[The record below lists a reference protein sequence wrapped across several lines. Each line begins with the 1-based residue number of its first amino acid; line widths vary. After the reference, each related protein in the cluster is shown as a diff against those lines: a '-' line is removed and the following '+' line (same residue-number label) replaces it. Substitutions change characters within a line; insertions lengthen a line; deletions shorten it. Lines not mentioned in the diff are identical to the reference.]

1 MRRDSWPYNGTAQQV
16 DALETTSVSP
26 MAISL
31 VAGVLACLLALAA
44 GHPFVRLL
52 RLYRVGKAIQGELP
66 SSHGQKAGTPTMG
79 GLLICVTVVA
89 VTTVVISTVYV
100 SAGRSILLPLGV
112 LIGSAILG
120 AVDDRMSLLGRSEG
134 GLSERSKL
142 GWSLAIGAVS
152 AVALWHP
159 GLLGV
164 DFVFLPAVRDPVHL
178 PGWLYLALAVL
189 AIAGSSHAV
198 NLTDGLDSLAG
209 WTAFIAF
216 AAFGVI
222 AYLYEQ
228 YYLVTFCFT
237 VAGAVAAFLWFNAY
251 PALVFMGDTGALAL
265 GATLAVVALMLGQVV
280 LLPLV
285 GIVFVAE
292 AGSVIVQ
299 RIYFKATGGKRF
311 FRMAPIHLH
320 FQLLGWSET
329 QVTQRFWLVS
339 ILAAMLGVALALV

>member
-1 MRRDSWPYNGTAQQV
+1 MEIS
-16 DALETTSVSP
+16 SVPP
-26 MAISL
+26 MAVSL
-31 VAGVLACLLALAA
+31 LFGVFACLLALVA

-52 RLYRVGKAIQGELP
+52 RLYRVGKAIQVELP
-66 SSHGQKAGTPTMG
+66 ASHGVKAGTPTMG
-79 GLLICVTVVA
+79 GLLICATVVV
-89 VTTVVISTVYV
+89 VTAIVVSTVYV
-100 SAGRSILLPLGV
+100 AAGRSILLPLGV

-134 GLSERSKL
+134 GLSERAKL
-142 GWSLAIGAVS
+142 GWSLLIGGAS
-152 AVALWHP
+152 AVVLWHP
-159 GLLGV
+159 ALLGV
-164 DFVFLPAVRDPVHL
+164 DFVFLPALRDPIHL
-178 PGWLYLALAVL
+178 PAWVYLPLAVV
-189 AIAGSSHAV
+189 AIVGSSHAV

-209 WTAFIAF
+209 WTAFVAF

-228 YYLVTFCFT
+228 FYLVTFCFT

-280 LLPLV
+280 LLPLI

-292 AGSVIVQ
+292 AGSVILQ
-299 RIYFKATGGKRF
+299 RYYFKATGGKRL

-320 FQLLGWSET
+320 FQLMGWSET
-329 QVTQRFWLVS
+329 QVAQRFWLVS
-339 ILAAMLGVALALV
+339 ILAAMLGVALALA

>member
-1 MRRDSWPYNGTAQQV
+1 
-16 DALETTSVSP
+16 

-31 VAGVLACLLALAA
+31 ASGVVACLLALMV

-52 RLYRVGKAIQGELP
+52 RLYRVGKAIQVELP
-66 SSHGQKAGTPTMG
+66 SSHVVKAGTPTMG
-79 GLLICVTVVA
+79 GLLICATVVA
-89 VTTVVISTVYV
+89 VTGVVVSTVYV

-134 GLSERSKL
+134 GLSERAKL
-142 GWSLAIGAVS
+142 GWSLAIGVAS

-164 DFVFLPAVRDPVHL
+164 DFVYLPAVRTPIHL
-178 PGWLYLALAVL
+178 PGWLYLGLAVV
-189 AIAGSSHAV
+189 AIVGSSHAV

-209 WTAFIAF
+209 WTAFVAF
-216 AAFGVI
+216 VAFGII
-222 AYLYEQ
+222 AYVYEQ

-251 PALVFMGDTGALAL
+251 PAMVFMGDTGALAL
-265 GATLAVVALMLGQVV
+265 GATLAVVALMLGQVA

-292 AGSVIVQ
+292 AGSVILQ
-299 RIYFKATGGKRF
+299 RSYFKATGGKRL

-320 FQLLGWSET
+320 FQLLGWSEI
-329 QVTQRFWLVS
+329 QVAQRFWLVS

>member
-1 MRRDSWPYNGTAQQV
+1 MDFSTAPPM
-16 DALETTSVSP
+16 TVSLLFGV
-26 MAISL
+26 IS
-31 VAGVLACLLALAA
+31 CLLALAV
-44 GHPFVRLL
+44 GHPFIRLL
-52 RLYRVGKAIQGELP
+52 RLYRVGKAIQVELP
-66 SSHGQKAGTPTMG
+66 ASHGVKAGTPTMG
-79 GLLICVTVVA
+79 GLLICGTVVV
-89 VTTVVISTVYV
+89 VTALLVSTVYV
-100 SAGRSILLPLGV
+100 SAGRSILLPIGV

-120 AVDDRMSLLGRSEG
+120 AIDDRLSLLGRAEG

-142 GWSLAIGAVS
+142 AWSLSIGAVS
-152 AVALWHP
+152 AVVLWHP

-164 DFVFLPAVRDPVHL
+164 DYLFVPSVREAIRLPSWVYL
-178 PGWLYLALAVL
+178 PLAVV
-189 AIAGSSHAV
+189 AIVGSSHAV

-209 WTAFIAF
+209 WTVFVAFATFGFIAY
-216 AAFGVI
+216 V
-222 AYLYEQ
+222 YEQ

-265 GATLAVVALMLGQVV
+265 GATLAVVALMLGQVL

-292 AGSVIVQ
+292 AGSVILQ
-299 RIYFKATGGKRF
+299 RWYFKATHGKRL

-320 FQLLGWSET
+320 FQLVGWSET
-329 QVTQRFWLVS
+329 QVAQRFWLVS

>member
-1 MRRDSWPYNGTAQQV
+1 MEFP
-16 DALETTSVSP
+16 SVPP
-26 MAISL
+26 MAVSL
-31 VAGVLACLLALAA
+31 LFGVLSCLLALAA

-52 RLYRVGKAIQGELP
+52 RLYRVGKAIQVELP
-66 SSHGQKAGTPTMG
+66 SSHGAKAGTPTMG
-79 GLLICVTVVA
+79 GLLICVTVVL
-89 VTTVVISTVYV
+89 VTVMVVSTVYV

-120 AVDDRMSLLGRSEG
+120 AIDDRMSLLGRPQG

-142 GWSLAIGAVS
+142 SWSLAIGVIS

-164 DFVFLPAVRDPVHL
+164 DYVFLPTVRTPVQV
-178 PGWLYLALAVL
+178 PAWLYLTLAVA
-189 AIAGSSHAV
+189 AIVGSSHAV

-209 WTAFIAF
+209 WTAFMAF

-228 YYLVTFCFT
+228 FYLVTFCFT

-251 PALVFMGDTGALAL
+251 PAMVFMGDTGALAL
-265 GATLAVVALMLGQVV
+265 GATLAVVALMLGQVL
-280 LLPLV
+280 LLPLI

-292 AGSVIVQ
+292 AGSVILQ
-299 RIYFKATGGKRF
+299 RVYFKATGGKRL
-311 FRMAPIHLH
+311 FRMAPVHLH
-320 FQLLGWSET
+320 FQLMGWPET

-339 ILAAMLGVALALV
+339 ILAATLGVALALV

>member
-1 MRRDSWPYNGTAQQV
+1 MELP
-16 DALETTSVSP
+16 P
-26 MAISL
+26 MALSL
-31 VAGVLACLLALAA
+31 VAGVLSCLLALFA
-44 GHPFVRLL
+44 GYPFVRVL
-52 RLYRVGKAIQGELP
+52 RLYGVGKAIQVELP
-66 SSHGQKAGTPTMG
+66 MSHTAKAGTPTMG
-79 GLLICVTVVA
+79 GLLICGTVVF
-89 VTTVVISTVYV
+89 VTALVIAMVHV
-100 SAGRSILLPLGV
+100 AAGRSILLPLSALV
-112 LIGSAILG
+112 SSAILG
-120 AVDDRMSLLGRSEG
+120 AVDDRMTLLGRKGS

-142 GWSLAIGAVS
+142 AWSLVIGIGA

-164 DFVFLPAVRDPVHL
+164 DFVFLPTVPEPLHL
-178 PGWLYLALAVL
+178 PVWLYVPLAVV
-189 AIAGSSHAV
+189 AIVGSSHAV

-209 WTAFIAF
+209 WTAFFAF

-280 LLPLV
+280 LLPIV
-285 GIVFVAE
+285 GAVFVAE
-292 AGSVIVQ
+292 AGSVMLQ
-299 RIYFKATGGKRF
+299 RAYYKATHGKRL
-311 FRMAPIHLH
+311 FRMAPVHLH

>member
-1 MRRDSWPYNGTAQQV
+1 M
-16 DALETTSVSP
+16 ETSSLPP

-31 VAGVLACLLALAA
+31 FAGVLACMLALAA

-52 RLYRVGKAIQGELP
+52 RLYRVGKAIQVELP
-66 SSHGQKAGTPTMG
+66 SSHVVKAGTPTMG
-79 GLLICVTVVA
+79 GLLICATVVA
-89 VTTVVISTVYV
+89 VTAIVVSTVYA

-112 LIGSAILG
+112 LIGNAILG

-142 GWSLAIGAVS
+142 GWSLAIGTAS
-152 AVALWHP
+152 AVVLWHP

-164 DFVFLPAVRDPVHL
+164 DFVFLPTLRDPVHL
-178 PGWLYLALAVL
+178 PAWLYLSLAVV
-189 AIAGSSHAV
+189 AIVGSSHAV
-198 NLTDGLDSLAG
+198 NLTDGLDGLAG
-209 WTAFIAF
+209 WTALVAF
-216 AAFGVI
+216 VAFGMI
-222 AYLYEQ
+222 AYVYEQ

-265 GATLAVVALMLGQVV
+265 GATLAVVALMLGQVL
-280 LLPLV
+280 LLPLI

-299 RIYFKATGGKRF
+299 RYYFKATGGKRL

-320 FQLLGWSET
+320 FQLLGWSEI
-329 QVTQRFWLVS
+329 QVAQRFWLVS
-339 ILAAMLGVALALV
+339 ILAAMLGVALALI

>member
-1 MRRDSWPYNGTAQQV
+1 MDIS
-16 DALETTSVSP
+16 SVPP
-26 MAISL
+26 MALSL

-52 RLYRVGKAIQGELP
+52 RLYRVGKAIQVELP
-66 SSHGQKAGTPTMG
+66 SSHGVKAGTPTMG
-79 GLLICVTVVA
+79 GLLICVTVVM
-89 VTTVVISTVYV
+89 VTGIVVSTVYS

-120 AVDDRMSLLGRSEG
+120 AFDDRLSLLGRSEG
-134 GLSERSKL
+134 GLSERAKL
-142 GWSLAIGAVS
+142 GWSLAIGAAS
-152 AVALWHP
+152 AVMLWHP
-159 GLLGV
+159 ELLGV
-164 DFVFLPAVRDPVHL
+164 DFVFLPTVRDPIHL
-178 PGWLYLALAVL
+178 PAWLYLPLAALAIV
-189 AIAGSSHAV
+189 GSSHAV

-209 WTAFIAF
+209 WTAFVAF

-222 AYLYEQ
+222 AYVYEQ
-228 YYLVTFCFT
+228 HFLVTFCFT

-265 GATLAVVALMLGQVV
+265 GATLAVVALMLGQVL
-280 LLPLV
+280 LLPLI

-292 AGSVIVQ
+292 AGSVILQ
-299 RIYFKATGGKRF
+299 RTYFKATGGKRL
-311 FRMAPIHLH
+311 FRMTPIHLH
-320 FQLLGWSET
+320 FQLIGWSET